1 MLTKTSYSKNQLRD
15 YSALFS
21 RAEVQSWLKMDFNS
35 IDYKIDRYRPEIS
48 VSGNTS
54 YLQYLKHIYG
64 ILEQHYQNEYI
75 IKNSFLNEWL
85 ISELGKM
92 DSIVFNEFR
101 VGDAIAD
108 LVMFNGVSK
117 AFEIKTEYDTDQR
130 LDLQLQNYRRAFN
143 QIYLIVPESKLD
155 IYDKYDSD
163 IGLITYKRQVK
174 NKFCKHREAVEKKE
188 IDPGTIMHIFHTSEY
203 KKVVKSHYGELPT
216 MTSFNQFK
224 ICNQLIGKI
233 PIEDLNL
240 YFIEQMKSRKMENS
254 YSERYFRE
262 FNQLFLALKM
272 KKATRKKL
280 LDNLKAPLIR

>member
-1 MLTKTSYSKNQLRD
+1 MLSKNSYSKNQLRD

-21 RAEVQSWLKMDFNS
+21 RAEVQSWLKADFSS
-35 IDYKIDRYRPEIS
+35 IDYKIDHYSPQIPIS
-48 VSGNTS
+48 QKTS
-54 YLQYLKHIYG
+54 YLQYLKYIYR
-64 ILEQHYQNEYI
+64 ILEQHYQNEYV

-85 ISELGKM
+85 IRELGKT

-143 QIYLIVPESKLD
+143 QIYLIVPETKLN

-163 IGLITYKRQVK
+163 IGLITYKGQVK
-174 NKFCKHREAVEKKE
+174 NKFCKHREAVGNME
-188 IDPGTIMHIFHTSEY
+188 IDPETIMHIFHTSEY
-203 KKVVKSHYGELPT
+203 KKVVKAYYGELPE

-224 ICNQLIGKI
+224 ICSQLIAEI
-233 PIEDLNL
+233 PAEELNH
-240 YFIEQMKSRKMENS
+240 YFIEQMKSRKMENC

-272 KKATRKKL
+272 KKLTRKKL

>member
-1 MLTKTSYSKNQLRD
+1 MLPKNSYSKNQLRD

-21 RAEVQSWLKMDFNS
+21 RAEVQSWLKSDFSS
-35 IDYKIDRYRPEIS
+35 IDYKIDHYNPQIP
-48 VSGNTS
+48 VSHKTS
-54 YLQYLKHIYG
+54 YLQYLKYIYG
-64 ILEQHYQNEYI
+64 ILEQHYQNEYV

-85 ISELGKM
+85 IRELGKTN
-92 DSIVFNEFR
+92 SIVFNEFR

-143 QIYLIVPESKLD
+143 QIYLIVPESKLN

-163 IGLITYKRQVK
+163 IGLITYKGQVK
-174 NKFCKHREAVEKKE
+174 NKFCKYREAVGNME
-188 IDPGTIMHIFHTSEY
+188 IDPETIMHIFHTSEY
-203 KKVVKSHYGELPT
+203 KKVVKAYYGELPK

-224 ICNQLIGKI
+224 ICSQLIVKI
-233 PIEDLNL
+233 PAEDLNF

-262 FNQLFLALKM
+262 FNQLFLALKL
-272 KKATRKKL
+272 KKTTRKKL
-280 LDNLKAPLIR
+280 LNNLKAPLIR